1 MKNYFKLLLPTII
14 LFFSASLSAQ
24 TVFTTNE
31 VRQFMSKGEQ
41 NGIEIMLNGS
51 NLEDAKDAVEKW
63 GKKMKGKVTRDK
75 KNPEIFIDNAQIPTV
90 SANVV
95 DMYVIVTPVEKGS
108 KMTVFTDLGGAFITS
123 AAYGSQYAGM
133 EAVLKKF
140 ARDLAIDVT
149 EDQQKSEEKV
159 LKGLTGDLKD
169 LVKKKADYIKD
180 IEKAKALIQER
191 EQDIIKND
199 ADQSTKQQQITIQQQ
214 IIETVKTKRASLNY

>member
-1 MKNYFKLLLPTII
+1 
-14 LFFSASLSAQ
+14 
-24 TVFTTNE
+24 
-31 VRQFMSKGEQ
+31 
-41 NGIEIMLNGS
+41 
-51 NLEDAKDAVEKW
+51 
-63 GKKMKGKVTRDK
+63 
-75 KNPEIFIDNAQIPTV
+75 
-90 SANVV
+90 
-95 DMYVIVTPVEKGS
+95 
-108 KMTVFTDLGGAFITS
+108 
-123 AAYGSQYAGM
+123 M

>member
-1 MKNYFKLLLPTII
+1 
-14 LFFSASLSAQ
+14 
-24 TVFTTNE
+24 
-31 VRQFMSKGEQ
+31 
-41 NGIEIMLNGS
+41 
-51 NLEDAKDAVEKW
+51 
-63 GKKMKGKVTRDK
+63 
-75 KNPEIFIDNAQIPTV
+75 
-90 SANVV
+90 
-95 DMYVIVTPVEKGS
+95 
-108 KMTVFTDLGGAFITS
+108 
-123 AAYGSQYAGM
+123 M

-199 ADQSTKQQQITIQQQ
+199 ADQVTKQQQITIQQQ
-214 IIETVKTKRASLNY
+214 IIETVKTKRSSLNY